1 MKKIG
6 IITLIGDE
14 NFGNRLQ
21 NYALQ
26 KKISEYDCDV
36 ENLNTNTYFD
46 RNKYLNKKFVFL
58 RKIKRLI
65 IKLFN
70 CFNIIEFRR
79 RRKFVKFRLKYL
91 NQRDKKISYKNIKKE
106 SSRYDI
112 LIYGS
117 DQIWSPTTSLAFNV
131 ILPID
136 NLSPKTI
143 SYSAS
148 FGHSQIPKCFV
159 DIYKDGLSKL
169 NMISV
174 RENTGKKI
182 SVELTKRNDVEVLVD
197 PTMLLTTKEWNT
209 IIEKPLNFEEN
220 KKYILCYFLGG
231 MSLKVQNEIQRVAN
245 EFHCN
250 IIDILNKKSSFYILG
265 PSEFLYLEKNAF
277 LICTDSFHSSVFAIL
292 YNVPFII
299 FNRENSKNLMN
310 SRIETLL
317 DNFKIKNRIFDGDR
331 ITQDNLKHDYTE
343 AYKILEKERKKS
355 KDFLDKAISMK

>member
-1 MKKIG
+1 MSK
-6 IITLIGDE
+6 
-14 NFGNRLQ
+14 
-21 NYALQ
+21 
-26 KKISEYDCDV
+26 
-36 ENLNTNTYFD
+36 
-46 RNKYLNKKFVFL
+46 
-58 RKIKRLI
+58 
-65 IKLFN
+65 
-70 CFNIIEFRR
+70 
-79 RRKFVKFRLKYL
+79 
-91 NQRDKKISYKNIKKE
+91 
-106 SSRYDI
+106 
-112 LIYGS
+112 
-117 DQIWSPTTSLAFNV
+117 AFNV